1 MVRKSQNHTHH
12 SSFITHRSSLFMR
25 SKKPKQNEYTRPP
38 ATPSAGAVRP
48 SIARAASGRAREQGV
63 RGKEPRLGNTDS
75 FIDELKADIAAFF
88 EINAESSFAQQQV
101 MDHFG
106 VDDRKMKL
114 IVHGLVGEL
123 TDEGRL
129 SRLADGTYQTN
140 DEATTTLGTVE
151 HVNEKFAYVV
161 PDRKL
166 GVARDKDDDVWVSA
180 DDMGGAIDG
189 DKVRLVKFSDG
200 SRGGVRRS
208 GRRQEGKIVQIVER
222 GRTELVG
229 TIDVWAK
236 YAYVQPD
243 HKRIYEEIYVPGD
256 SIGGA
261 KQGEKVIVRLT
272 KYPEDVSG
280 KNTLEGEVITV
291 LGMAG
296 QNNTEMHAI
305 LAEFGLPNDFPTGVE
320 ADAERIP
327 TAIPKSEIAK
337 RRDFRPIA
345 TFTIDPIDAKD
356 FDDALSIEYL
366 DNGNYEIGVHIADV
380 THYVKPGSALEEEAY
395 KRATSVYLVDRVVP
409 MLPEKLSNG
418 LCSLRPNEDK
428 LTFSAVFELTPEA
441 KIVKQ
446 WFGRTVIHSDRR
458 FAYEEAQEI
467 MDMGAGDYVEELRLM
482 NALAHKLRAER
493 FRNGAIN
500 FETPEVK
507 FQLDENGFPIAVK
520 PKIRKDAH
528 KLIEEFMLMANKLV
542 AEFVHEQARRG
553 QENTMVYRVHEGPD
567 DDKLRVFSDFAKR
580 LGYKLNVSDPDNIS
594 GSMNAFMDQ
603 IQGRP
608 EENMLQQLAVRTM
621 SKARYSTEDLGHFG
635 LAFRRYSHF
644 TSPIRR
650 YPDMMAHR
658 LLQHYLDKGQSV
670 EAGPIEDQCKHA
682 SEREKAA
689 AEAERASIKYKQV
702 EFMSRMDPKQ
712 VFEGVISGVTEFG
725 IFVEIPENSCEGLVR
740 MSDLSSDFF
749 EFDKDNYRIIGRRS
763 KKMYTFGDSVQVKV
777 KETNLARRSMD
788 FALVGDSG
796 KRASDADMNFSSS
809 SRDSGRGSS
818 SRGGSR
824 TEKPKAKAPGLVESG
839 RTKRREGTAAK
850 GENRRGGKGR
860 R

>member
-1 MVRKSQNHTHH
+1 M
-12 SSFITHRSSLFMR
+12 
-25 SKKPKQNEYTRPP
+25 
-38 ATPSAGAVRP
+38 GAVRP
-48 SIARAASGRAREQGV
+48 SIARAASGRTREQGV

-88 EINAESSFAQQQV
+88 EINAESSFSQQQV

-106 VDDRKMKL
+106 VGDRKMKL

-129 SRLADGTYQTN
+129 TRLADGTYKAN
-140 DEATTTLGTVE
+140 DEATITLGTVE
-151 HVNEKFAYVV
+151 HVNEKFAYVT
-161 PDRKL
+161 PERKL
-166 GVARDKDDDVWVSA
+166 GVARDRDDDVWVSA

-189 DKVRLVKFSDG
+189 DKVRLMKFSDG
-200 SRGGVRRS
+200 ARRS
-208 GRRQEGKIVQIVER
+208 GRSPATRRQEGKIVQIMER

-243 HKRIYEEIYVPGD
+243 HKRVYEEVYIPGD
-256 SIGGA
+256 KIGGA

-272 KYPEDVSG
+272 KYPEDLSG

-327 TAIPKSEIAK
+327 TAIPKAELAK

-366 DNGNYEIGVHIADV
+366 ANGNYEIGVHIADV
-380 THYVKPGSALEEEAY
+380 THYVRPGSALEDEAY

-441 KIVKQ
+441 NIVKQ

-467 MDMGAGDYVEELRLM
+467 MDMGSGDYVEELRLM
-482 NALAHKLRAER
+482 NGLAHKLRAER

-507 FQLDENGFPIAVK
+507 FQLDENGIPIAVR

-528 KLIEEFMLMANKLV
+528 KLIEEFMLLANKLV

-553 QENTMVYRVHEGPD
+553 EENTMVYRVHESPD

-580 LGYKLNVSDPDNIS
+580 LGYKLNVSDPNNIS

-635 LAFRRYSHF
+635 LAFTRYSHF

-670 EAGPIEDQCKHA
+670 DAGPIEDQCKHA
-682 SEREKAA
+682 STREKAA

-712 VFEGVISGVTEFG
+712 VFAGVISGVTEFG

-763 KKMYTFGDSVQVKV
+763 KKMYTFGDAVQVKV

-796 KRASDADMNFSSS
+796 KRASDADMNFTSSS
-809 SRDSGRGSS
+809 SRDSGRRDSGQGRRSS
-818 SRGGSR
+818 GSRGGVKS
-824 TEKPKAKAPGLVESG
+824 EKPKAPGLVESG
-839 RTKRREGTAAK
+839 RTKRKEGAAAK

>member
-1 MVRKSQNHTHH
+1 
-12 SSFITHRSSLFMR
+12 MR
-25 SKKPKQNEYTRPP
+25 SKKPKQNDYNRPTE
-38 ATPSAGAVRP
+38 APSAGAVRP

-63 RGKEPRLGNTDS
+63 RAKEPRSGNTDS

-88 EINAESSFAQQQV
+88 EINAGPSHGESGYAQQQV

-129 SRLADGTYQTN
+129 MRLADGTYKANADANTS
-140 DEATTTLGTVE
+140 LGTVE
-151 HVNEKFAYVV
+151 HVNEKFAYVT
-161 PDRKL
+161 PERKI
-166 GVARDKDDDVWVSA
+166 GVARDKEDDVWVSA

-189 DKVRLVKFSDG
+189 DKVKLIKFSDG
-200 SRGGVRRS
+200 GRRS

-243 HKRIYEEIYVPGD
+243 HKRVYEEVYIPGD
-256 SIGGA
+256 KIGGA
-261 KQGEKVIVRLT
+261 RQGEKVIVRLT
-272 KYPEDVSG
+272 KYPEDLSG

-305 LAEFGLPNDFPTGVE
+305 LAEFGLPNDFPTDVE

-327 TAIPKSEIAK
+327 TTIPKAEIAK

-380 THYVKPGSALEEEAY
+380 THYVRPGSALEEEAY

-428 LTFSAVFELTPEA
+428 LTFSAVFELTPDA
-441 KIVKQ
+441 RIVKD

-467 MDMGAGDYVEELRLM
+467 MDMGAGDYVKELRLM
-482 NALAHKLRAER
+482 NGLAHKLRAER

-507 FQLDENGFPIAVK
+507 FQLDENGIPIAVR

-528 KLIEEFMLMANKLV
+528 KLIEEFMLLANKLV
-542 AEFVHEQARRG
+542 AEFVHNQARRG
-553 QENTMVYRVHEGPD
+553 QDNTMVYRVHESPD

-635 LAFRRYSHF
+635 LAFQRYSHF

-670 EAGPIEDQCKHA
+670 DAGPIEDQCKHA

-702 EFMSRMDPKQ
+702 EFMSRMDSDR

-763 KKMYTFGDSVQVKV
+763 KKMYTFGDAVQVKV

-796 KRASDADMNFSSS
+796 KRASDADMNFTSSS
-809 SRDSGRGSS
+809 SRDNGRRDNGQGRRGSS
-818 SRGGSR
+818 SRGGAKS
-824 TEKPKAKAPGLVESG
+824 EKPKAPGLVESG
-839 RTKRREGTAAK
+839 RTKRKEGTAAK